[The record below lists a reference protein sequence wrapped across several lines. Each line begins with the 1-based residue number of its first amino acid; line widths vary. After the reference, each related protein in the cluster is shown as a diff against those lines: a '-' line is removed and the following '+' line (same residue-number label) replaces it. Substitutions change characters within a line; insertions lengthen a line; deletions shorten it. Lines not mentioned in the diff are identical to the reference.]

1 LNCHSCSFDKNLKL
15 ASVHLRVMKHRL
27 VLLKITLEIIKD
39 GQFLVKSDQCVS
51 EMFVV
56 DDKCT
61 VVEVDSTLGS

>member
-1 LNCHSCSFDKNLKL
+1 
-15 ASVHLRVMKHRL
+15 MKHRL